1 MTQQE
6 SNTKGLALISSET
19 SAGHSQDEIDCASDT
34 PVFPL
39 NFSEMSNISKL
50 LIKSAIPTSVTYV
63 AEFVIGL
70 ACLRFIGKFG
80 TPDELAGASLGFT
93 WANVFCLGVF
103 NSIDQGFSVM
113 AARLYGAGKLK
124 ELGILFQRNL
134 CVMGIVAI
142 PLLFSLFF
150 SEVIL
155 LALGLEPGVA
165 ASAGLFLRCAIPSI
179 IGASLFNSMRFFLI
193 AQNVFN
199 IQGLLVMILVPLHVF
214 WCYIFIEVFRMS
226 VVGAAIAK
234 CVTDISSAVI
244 LYLYITRSEDCKESW
259 IPWNKE
265 CLLHWFSHLKKTLL
279 LGANLYVEWISYEIS
294 VFIIGAL
301 NNKFVLGA
309 HGIAIN
315 LTIAIFTIPLGNSIS
330 MQTFMG
336 NAIGQGSKYKAQK
349 FMTAGLSL
357 NFILTLLNVLVM
369 LTFSQDIAF
378 FFTNDEETMTILQ
391 TMIII
396 YSLTHFA
403 DTFANHIGGILRIVG
418 KEKEVFSSYV
428 FCYVGIAFNL
438 QWIFGLALGYGYKAV
453 WMCTSVGMYL
463 MLGIMVYKLVNMN
476 WSEEMQKLR
485 ESEALETSLEEGMS
499 IYIEMKEMD

>member
-1 MTQQE
+1 
-6 SNTKGLALISSET
+6 
-19 SAGHSQDEIDCASDT
+19 
-34 PVFPL
+34 
-39 NFSEMSNISKL
+39 
-50 LIKSAIPTSVTYV
+50 
-63 AEFVIGL
+63 
-70 ACLRFIGKFG
+70 
-80 TPDELAGASLGFT
+80 
-93 WANVFCLGVF
+93 
-103 NSIDQGFSVM
+103 
-113 AARLYGAGKLK
+113 
-124 ELGILFQRNL
+124 
-134 CVMGIVAI
+134 
-142 PLLFSLFF
+142 
-150 SEVIL
+150 
-155 LALGLEPGVA
+155 
-165 ASAGLFLRCAIPSI
+165 
-179 IGASLFNSMRFFLI
+179 
-193 AQNVFN
+193 
-199 IQGLLVMILVPLHVF
+199 
-214 WCYIFIEVFRMS
+214 

>member
-6 SNTKGLALISSET
+6 SNQKGLALISTET
-19 SAGHSQDEIDCASDT
+19 SAGHSLDEIDCASDT

-39 NFSEMSNISKL
+39 NLSEMSNISKL
-50 LIKSAIPTSVTYV
+50 LIKSALPTSITYV

-103 NSIDQGFSVM
+103 NSIDQGFSVL

-134 CVMGIVAI
+134 CVMGLVAI
-142 PLLFSLFF
+142 PLIFSLLFS
-150 SEVIL
+150 ETIL
-155 LALGLEPGVA
+155 LALGLEPAVA
-165 ASAGLFLRCAIPSI
+165 ASAGLFLRWVIPSI
-179 IGASLFNSMRFFLI
+179 VGSSLFNSMRFYLI

-199 IQGLLVMILVPLHVF
+199 IQGVLVMILVPLHVF
-214 WCYIFIEVFRMS
+214 WCYLFIEVLQMS
-226 VVGAAIAK
+226 VIGAAISK
-234 CVTDISSAVI
+234 CVTDVSSAAI

-265 CLLHWFSHLKKTLL
+265 CLENWFSHLKKTLL

-330 MQTFMG
+330 MQTFMA

-357 NFILTLLNVLVM
+357 NFILTLLNVFLMLV
-369 LTFSQDIAF
+369 FSKDIAF
-378 FFTNDEETMTILQ
+378 FFTNDEETLSILQ

-403 DTFANHIGGILRIVG
+403 DTFANHIGGVLRIIG
-418 KEKEVFSSYV
+418 KERQVFSCYI
-428 FCYVGIAFNL
+428 FCYVGVAFNL
-438 QWIFGLALGYGYKAV
+438 QWIFGLALGHGYKAV
-453 WMCTSVGMYL
+453 WMCTSVGMYM
-463 MLGIMVYKLVNMN
+463 MLGLMISKLVQLN
-476 WSEEMQKLR
+476 WDEEIRKLK
-485 ESEALETSLEEGMS
+485 ETEAHETSLEEGMS
-499 IYIEMKEMD
+499 IYIEMKEIN

>member
-6 SNTKGLALISSET
+6 SNQKGLALISSET
-19 SAGHSQDEIDCASDT
+19 SAGHSLDELDCASDT

-39 NFSEMSNISKL
+39 NLSEMSNISKL
-50 LIKSAIPTSVTYV
+50 LIKSALPTSITSV

-70 ACLRFIGKFG
+70 ACLRYVGKFG

-93 WANVFCLGVF
+93 WANVFVLGVL
-103 NSIDQGFSVM
+103 NSIDQGFSVL
-113 AARLYGAGKLK
+113 AARLYGAGKMK

-134 CVMGIVAI
+134 YVMAIVAI
-142 PLLFSLFF
+142 PLLLSLLF
-150 SEVIL
+150 SETIL
-155 LALGLEPGVA
+155 LSLGLEPAVA
-165 ASAGLFLRCAIPSI
+165 ASAGLFLRWVTPSI
-179 IGASLFNSMRFFLI
+179 VGASLFNSMRFFLI

-199 IQGLLVMILVPLHVF
+199 IQGVLVMILVPLHVF
-214 WCYIFIEVFRMS
+214 WCYLFIEVFQMS
-226 VVGAAIAK
+226 VIGAAISK

-244 LYLYITRSEDCKESW
+244 LYLYITKSEDCKESW

-265 CLLHWFSHLKKTLL
+265 CMENWLSHLKKTLI

-294 VFIIGAL
+294 VFIIGVL
-301 NNKFVLGA
+301 NDKYVLGA

-349 FMTAGLSL
+349 FMTAGLGM
-357 NFILTLLNVLVM
+357 NFILTLLNVFVM
-369 LTFSQDIAF
+369 LVFSKDIAF
-378 FFTNDEETMTILQ
+378 FFTNDEETMSILQ

-403 DTFANHIGGILRIVG
+403 DTFANHIGGVLRVVG
-418 KEKEVFSSYV
+418 MEKHVFSCYI
-428 FCYVGIAFNL
+428 FCYVGVAFNL
-438 QWIFGLALGYGYKAV
+438 QWIFGLAFGYGYKAV
-453 WMCTSVGMYL
+453 WMCTSVGMYM
-463 MLGIMVYKLVNMN
+463 MLGLMIYKLVKLN
-476 WSEEMQKLR
+476 WDEEIRKLQ
-485 ESEALETSLEEGMS
+485 EAEALETSLEEGMS
-499 IYIEMKEMD
+499 IYIEMKEIN